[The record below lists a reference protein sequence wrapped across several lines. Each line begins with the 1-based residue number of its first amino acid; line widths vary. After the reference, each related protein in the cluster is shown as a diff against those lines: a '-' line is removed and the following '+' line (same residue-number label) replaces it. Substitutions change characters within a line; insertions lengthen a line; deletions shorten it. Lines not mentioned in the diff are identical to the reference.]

1 MGVATVSKTEKYAED
16 NKERAKKG
24 LPTLPYKEWQKEHDQ
39 TDLVAKCIEY
49 LDLDRVGPNRG
60 TNNKLELMK
69 RTLYYIS
76 SWGTGSVKS
85 WIYKLSNRLGLA
97 PRTVKDNYLDPLIE
111 EGIIR
116 KDGMQLRFVG
126 PPENDEGE

>member
-1 MGVATVSKTEKYAED
+1 MSKTEKYAEE
-16 NKERAKKG
+16 NEERVKKG
-24 LPTLPYKEWQKEHDQ
+24 LPTLPYEAWLKEQGQ
-39 TDLVAKCIEY
+39 SDLVAKSIEY

-76 SWGTGSVKS
+76 SWGTGSVKL

-97 PRTVKDNYLDPLIE
+97 PRTVKDNYLNPLIE
-111 EGIIR
+111 EGIIE
-116 KDGMQLRFVG
+116 KNGSQLHFVG
-126 PPENDEGE
+126 PPENGEED